1 MSKQDAVNKA
11 VNMAMDKLSGVD
23 IKQRLANLAMPSM
36 ENDKVNLRMFGKDMV
51 LNITDF
57 SLNDINDK
65 PAKPSDQLLLL
76 HYLCCEFSVKKNNEL
91 IAFRDF
97 SGGQF
102 YLEPFLSRS
111 VRPLAKRFG
120 NDLDGLKKNLKRFD
134 WQPTAIGDF
143 AAVIKTIGELDV
155 TLVYRLGDDEFPAE
169 AELFFDSCTK
179 KVFNA
184 EDAAVLA
191 GRICF
196 GLF

>member
-1 MSKQDAVNKA
+1 MSKQDALDKA
-11 VNMAMDKLSGVD
+11 IEMAIEKLSAID
-23 IKQRLANLAMPSM
+23 LNHRL
-36 ENDKVNLRMFGKDMV
+36 ETVNLPPRANNTVAIRMFGGDML

-57 SLNDINDK
+57 SLTNLDGKAAK
-65 PAKPSDQLLLL
+65 PADRLLLL
-76 HYLCCEFSVKKNNEL
+76 HYLSCEFPVKKTDKL
-91 IAFRDF
+91 MPFREF
-97 SGGQF
+97 TGGQF

-120 NDLDGLKKNLKRFD
+120 NDLDGLKKNLDRFD
-134 WQPTAIGDF
+134 WKPTDIGDF
-143 AAVIKTIGELDV
+143 AAVIKTIGEVDI